1 MLSSIS
7 HTWIHTG
14 ESTRKG
20 KRRIVPLCKLISLP
34 VNAPIFQTGTWLVR
48 PRLASVSSYKATRRR
63 ERGRKG
69 EGEEKYKR
77 ERRDG
82 RRRRRRKGREV
93 ANVAGDSD
101 SGSFGVA
108 PLSLFYRRL
117 PFFPLSLPTPRSSPF
132 SVDPIKGPKRR
143 VSVINLLRVDLIPV
157 FRSLFLSNALVDGPI
172 SIPPRLDD
180 KFSKVRIFRETRK
193 YSRSLFYRGW
203 KERRRL
209 EFLLLF
215 PVSIKVL

>member
-1 MLSSIS
+1 M
-7 HTWIHTG
+7 
-14 ESTRKG
+14 
-20 KRRIVPLCKLISLP
+20 
-34 VNAPIFQTGTWLVR
+34 
-48 PRLASVSSYKATRRR
+48 
-63 ERGRKG
+63 
-69 EGEEKYKR
+69 
-77 ERRDG
+77 
-82 RRRRRRKGREV
+82 

-180 KFSKVRIFRETRK
+180 KFSKVRILREARK

-209 EFLLLF
+209 ERSSSFSFRSKFSKVVKLEFKKRVRWKNQYRQEERNYPFDIVERVMSRRNERGGIRKREFCVIIRVWSCVWQMDKEERRELPFGIRSPVMKLL
-215 PVSIKVL
+215 VSRH

>member
-1 MLSSIS
+1 M
-7 HTWIHTG
+7 
-14 ESTRKG
+14 
-20 KRRIVPLCKLISLP
+20 
-34 VNAPIFQTGTWLVR
+34 
-48 PRLASVSSYKATRRR
+48 
-63 ERGRKG
+63 
-69 EGEEKYKR
+69 
-77 ERRDG
+77 
-82 RRRRRRKGREV
+82 

-180 KFSKVRIFRETRK
+180 KFSKVRILREARK

-209 EFLLLF
+209 ERSSSFSF
-215 PVSIKVL
+215 WSKFSKVVKLEFKKRVRWKNQYRQEQRNYPFDIVERVMSRRNERGGIRKREFCVIIRVWSCMWQMDKDERREYCRSE